1 MLPNIYK
8 FHGQGLAPKAR
19 YIIETYLFYKR
30 HKTTS
35 GFLMSTTP
43 SISHYGFPAKQVES

>member
-8 FHGQGLAPKAR
+8 FHGQSLVPKAR
-19 YIIETYLFYKR
+19 YILETYLFYKR
-30 HKTTS
+30 HKTTP

>member
-8 FHGQGLAPKAR
+8 FYGQGLVPKAR

-30 HKTTS
+30 HKTTPS
-35 GFLMSTTP
+35 FLLSTTRSNP
-43 SISHYGFPAKQVES
+43 HYGFSAK